1 MDIENIFD
9 IFCRLAELD
18 KDSSVRLLFLCEG
31 AMRYVMHRLTD
42 PAAVECGGRTE
53 YAAAALAYY
62 RYVLLSLTDG
72 EAGEIKVG
80 DITVKQNGC
89 DKAEAAEKLCRDA
102 FAQITDL
109 TGDNEFVFKG
119 V

>member
-62 RYVLLSLTDG
+62 RYVILSLTDG
-72 EAGEIKVG
+72 GAGEIKVG

-89 DKAEAAEKLCRDA
+89 DKAEAAESGGSNIFESIA
-102 FAQITDL
+102 NAISDL
-109 TGDNEFVFKG
+109 WS
-119 V
+119 